1 MRRREVYVDA
11 IGYKNENNNNNNN
24 KKLLYK
30 EKLRKWLGTQC
41 IYKIHSFLNTKNN
54 LAEIKMEKK
63 KTNQKTGSDHNAKK
77 T

>member
-30 EKLRKWLGTQC
+30 EKLRK
-41 IYKIHSFLNTKNN
+41 
-54 LAEIKMEKK
+54 
-63 KTNQKTGSDHNAKK
+63 
-77 T
+77 